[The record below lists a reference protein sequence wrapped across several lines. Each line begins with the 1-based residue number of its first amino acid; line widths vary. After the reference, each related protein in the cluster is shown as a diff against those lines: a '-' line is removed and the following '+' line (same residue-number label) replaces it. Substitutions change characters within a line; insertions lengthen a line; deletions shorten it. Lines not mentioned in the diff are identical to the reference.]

1 MCVCLEEFNRTVRS
15 GKWTHGS
22 SRVHSLAIMAAFG
35 HGKHSSK
42 LKTKIISAVCA
53 LWCIAFSGLIVASL
67 KLKFPFDIIVDPLVG
82 VEILASVL
90 VFVHIVASIMLSA
103 TTSGGGTSGV
113 KPKNVVK
120 CVSGIL
126 VVCVVFHIMAIFFGA
141 PAVE

>member
-1 MCVCLEEFNRTVRS
+1 MRS
-15 GKWTHGS
+15 GKWMHGS
-22 SRVHSLAIMAAFG
+22 SGVHSLDIMAAFG
-35 HGKHSSK
+35 QGKHSSK
-42 LKTKIISAVCA
+42 LKTKIMSAVCA

-67 KLKFPFDIIVDPLVG
+67 KLKFPFDIIMDPLVG

-90 VFVHIVASIMLSA
+90 VFVHFVSSIILSA
-103 TTSGGGTSGV
+103 TNRGGGASGV

-120 CVSGIL
+120 CMSGIL